1 MPLTP
6 DVQVAIQSWKEVALG
21 DIQSELDKYSLEIVD
36 NQKLTLQGRK
46 KLAEQTKDF
55 RKQPD
60 DRKLAEVKTLLKA
73 YQQEIDQMTHRMKA
87 TESAYLEL
95 YSQIGQVPDPV
106 PLLDQL
112 MSENERLGQIELLE
126 SENKLLRKELTEAVR
141 SLSKAKSQESQ
152 TTKMKARLEQLESQ
166 METQVKTKVSEKVAE
181 IRKETED
188 VIQHLKDREV
198 TLQKQVNTANR
209 TLAQLQSSQDS
220 VQAQVMDKYQSYDE
234 STLARLAEMDIIQSE
249 LDRAN
254 GRIISLQSTN
264 DQLKRDLARV
274 LPQEG
279 EETTDSTS
287 DPLAATIELQQTVGY
302 LNQEVDRL
310 KRELAGREKAA
321 ASLPQMEGQLKS
333 KDAEIN
339 RLQAQMQQYDDYPSL
354 KRELEVMKAVEFS
367 LSSWDAPDTRTS
379 ESTNEAQQLSVND
392 SLEKILLE
400 TNKRLQSEATHLKNE
415 LMDRRQEYEQID
427 RELAQTKH
435 QLAEKNTL
443 VASLE
448 DDLMKIQEPDSTDP
462 FTSFSPMGSAGPNS
476 PARGGTDQGS
486 LGLSKGQTL
495 ASSTPLVRSVASPTV
510 SRNPSLSAL
519 SVSGGGGRSSM
530 DLTVG
535 NNATNKSPMIQI
547 IAGQRDRLK
556 QRVHELEND
565 VVRAKSEMADLKIE
579 LSTLKEDNIK
589 LYEKIRYMQTYQTDP
604 SQFHQ
609 TTVDVSGQRSDA
621 QLSNRQ
627 QRAAN
632 HMSYNAN
639 NSSLIDDEESGFE
652 MAPYGRS
659 CGEGLLGSSD
669 SNSKGSTCGQRSGKS
684 VMSTVTRKYREI
696 YEAAKNPFEIF
707 QQQESMRHYRSLNAA
722 DRATLNLGRLLLT
735 NKVGRI
741 FLIVYTLCL
750 HLYVTFMVYRGMT
763 AHETNCDQVKVTYPT
778 SPDA

>member
-1 MPLTP
+1 YAPSLGNRL
-6 DVQVAIQSWKEVALG
+6 EVALG

-46 KLAEQTKDF
+46 KLAEQTKGKYF

-400 TNKRLQSEATHLKNE
+400 TNKRLQSEATHLK

-476 PARGGTDQGS
+476 PARGGTDQ
-486 LGLSKGQTL
+486 
-495 ASSTPLVRSVASPTV
+495 
-510 SRNPSLSAL
+510 
-519 SVSGGGGRSSM
+519 GGRSSM

-604 SQFHQ
+604 SQF
-609 TTVDVSGQRSDA
+609 
-621 QLSNRQ
+621 
-627 QRAAN
+627 
-632 HMSYNAN
+632 
-639 NSSLIDDEESGFE
+639 
-652 MAPYGRS
+652 
-659 CGEGLLGSSD
+659 GLLGSSD